1 MNGGEALVRTLCAHG
16 VTTVFGVPGE
26 SYLSVLEAMRGHK
39 DTLRF
44 INTRHESGATFAAD
58 AYARTHGTPGVAFVT
73 RGPGAT
79 NAAIGIHTAKQDST
93 PLVMFVGQV
102 PTRQLGRESFQEID
116 YTRMFSEVAKGVI
129 EPLHA
134 REMAAATAEALATAM
149 DGRPGPV
156 IVPVP
161 EDVGTNDAG
170 DAPLPM
176 PKARRTIS
184 PDEQSIEAAAKLI
197 ENAEHPV
204 IVAGEM
210 VNFERC
216 NDALTALAEQ
226 IGAGVVAGFRRQGV
240 IDSGHPAY
248 LGHFGLALAKHQE
261 EFWQD
266 VDLVIG
272 LGSRMDAATSLD
284 FDLVQ
289 KDQSLV
295 QVFPD
300 ADGLVQNGPT
310 VAIQSD
316 SAPAIDALSAR
327 LPNSPPAARLDWRNR
342 VHTIYRNWTAAE
354 SNPSLGSVDLA
365 TVANTLAEVMPDDG
379 ILTCDAG
386 NFSTWFQRHGQFHHA
401 RSLAGPAAGA
411 MGYSVPG
418 AFGAKV
424 ADPARTIVAV
434 VGDGGFMMT
443 GQELISAVEADV
455 PIVVIVCDNAAYGT
469 IAMHQY
475 VRYGAGSQYGTLS
488 RSPDFAAA
496 ARAWGAHAW
505 TVHDTPEFEPAL
517 REALACGQPALI
529 HLLTD
534 LRDLSGSGLKMDDA

>member
-1 MNGGEALVRTLCAHG
+1 MNGAEALVGTLCAHG

-26 SYLSVLEAMRGHK
+26 SYLSVLEAMREHQ
-39 DTLRF
+39 DILRF

-58 AYARTHGTPGVAFVT
+58 AYARMHCTPGIAFVT

-116 YTRMFSEVAKGVI
+116 YTRMFGEVAKAVI
-129 EPLHA
+129 EPLQA
-134 REMAAATAEALATAM
+134 SEMAAATAQALAIAM

-170 DAPLPM
+170 DAPLPA
-176 PKARRTIS
+176 PAARRAIV
-184 PDEQSIEAAAKLI
+184 PDQQTIEAAAKLI
-197 ENAEHPV
+197 SEARHPV
-204 IVAGEM
+204 ILAGEM

-216 NDALTALAEQ
+216 NDALTALAER

-240 IDSGHPAY
+240 IDSSHPAY
-248 LGHFGLALAKHQE
+248 LGHFGLALAKHQQ

-284 FDLVQ
+284 FDLVRP
-289 KDQSLV
+289 DQTLV

-300 ADGLVQNGPT
+300 AEGLVQNGPA

-316 SAPAIDALSAR
+316 TAPAIDALAAQ
-327 LPNSPPAARLDWRNR
+327 LPDSPPAARLAWRDR
-342 VHTIYRNWTAAE
+342 VNAIYRNWTTAE
-354 SNPSLGSVDLA
+354 ANPSLGTVDLA
-365 TVANTLAEVMPDDG
+365 AVASTLATVMPDDG

-386 NFSTWFQRHGQFHHA
+386 NFSTWFQRHGKFRHA
-401 RSLAGPAAGA
+401 RALAGPAAGA

-424 ADPARTIVAV
+424 AEPARTVVAV

-443 GQELISAVEADV
+443 GQELISAVENDV
-455 PIVVIVCDNAAYGT
+455 PIVVIVCDNSAYGT

-496 ARAWGAHAW
+496 ARAWGAQAW
-505 TVHDTPEFEPAL
+505 TVRDTSGFEPAL
-517 REALACGQPALI
+517 REALACKQPALI